1 MSPAP
6 TPEMF
11 VTFFHADAH
20 EVPLPEDDMLE
31 STYQHLPL
39 WAGHEPVTMAL
50 KLAETVVL
58 APIVNAHVLA
68 EPEQTDGVEEKVAL

>member
-50 KLAETVVL
+50 KLADMVWLPEVV
-58 APIVNAHVLA
+58 P
-68 EPEQTDGVEEKVAL
+68 GKV